1 MNLFNTGYL
10 IGGTYQNPGYLWV
23 WFIGFGQKK
32 KTAGMKYWD
41 NWLFVGLLVI
51 VAAGIPALALVIA
64 RMIAPRK
71 PNDEKLDTY
80 ECGMETVGDTWV
92 QFKVQYYVYALVF
105 LIFDVEIIFLY
116 PWAVAFDRLDLLG
129 VIAGVLFIFLLG
141 DGLLYAWRKGAL
153 KWT

>member
-1 MNLFNTGYL
+1 MLL
-10 IGGTYQNPGYLWV
+10 
-23 WFIGFGQKK
+23 
-32 KTAGMKYWD
+32 D

-51 VAAGIPALALVIA
+51 VAAGIPAIVLVLG
-64 RMIAPRK
+64 RWLGPKK
-71 PNDEKLDTY
+71 PNDAKLETY

-105 LIFDVEIIFLY
+105 LVFDVEVIFLY

-153 KWT
+153 KWN

>member
-1 MNLFNTGYL
+1 MLL
-10 IGGTYQNPGYLWV
+10 
-23 WFIGFGQKK
+23 
-32 KTAGMKYWD
+32 D

-51 VAAGIPALALVIA
+51 VAAGIPALALLIA

-153 KWT
+153 KWS

>member
-1 MNLFNTGYL
+1 MLL
-10 IGGTYQNPGYLWV
+10 
-23 WFIGFGQKK
+23 
-32 KTAGMKYWD
+32 D

-51 VAAGIPALALVIA
+51 VAAGIPALALLIA

-153 KWT
+153 KWN

>member
-1 MNLFNTGYL
+1 M
-10 IGGTYQNPGYLWV
+10 
-23 WFIGFGQKK
+23 
-32 KTAGMKYWD
+32 
-41 NWLFVGLLVI
+41 LVI
-51 VAAGIPALALVIA
+51 AAAAIPALALVIA
-64 RMIAPRK
+64 RLLAPRK
-71 PNDEKLDTY
+71 PNKAKLETY

-153 KWT
+153 KWN

>member
-1 MNLFNTGYL
+1 MLL
-10 IGGTYQNPGYLWV
+10 
-23 WFIGFGQKK
+23 
-32 KTAGMKYWD
+32 D

-64 RMIAPRK
+64 RLIAPRK
-71 PNDEKLDTY
+71 PNDQKLETY

-92 QFKVQYYVYALVF
+92 QFKMQYYVYALVF
-105 LIFDVEIIFLY
+105 LVFDVEIIFLY

-153 KWT
+153 KWN

>member
-1 MNLFNTGYL
+1 MLL
-10 IGGTYQNPGYLWV
+10 
-23 WFIGFGQKK
+23 
-32 KTAGMKYWD
+32 D

-64 RMIAPRK
+64 RLIAPRK
-71 PNDEKLDTY
+71 PNEEKLETY

-92 QFKVQYYVYALVF
+92 QFKMQYYVYALVF
-105 LIFDVEIIFLY
+105 LVFDVEIIFLY

-129 VIAGVLFIFLLG
+129 VIAGVVFIFLLG

-153 KWT
+153 KWS

>member
-1 MNLFNTGYL
+1 
-10 IGGTYQNPGYLWV
+10 
-23 WFIGFGQKK
+23 
-32 KTAGMKYWD
+32 
-41 NWLFVGLLVI
+41 LLVI

-71 PNDEKLDTY
+71 PNQDKLDTY

-92 QFKVQYYVYALVF
+92 QFKMQYYVYALVF
-105 LIFDVEIIFLY
+105 LVFDVEIIFLY

-153 KWT
+153 KWS